1 MITTLSSAQK
11 SAKEQ
16 YDAFATEHVA
26 PIAKNL
32 EERSVNLADFW
43 HRVGQASL
51 LGISLPKEY
60 GGLAMPFLNVA
71 LFTESVSHYEPGLSL
86 SLASHI
92 AFAEL
97 LNKFGTEN
105 QKSRYMSQLSR
116 GESLGTFAIAEEQ
129 AGSDFKA
136 VNAKITEENGKLFLS
151 GKKLWVVN
159 ADLNPVCLVFAL
171 NDANELG
178 LYLVDLV
185 PAETLQISPDTPK
198 LGLRSAATPNVEFK
212 RHPLHS
218 EALLGG
224 TAATV
229 TADKQ
234 VEYALDIAK
243 TLIAAGAVG
252 LTEAALNLA
261 TEHARKR
268 EQFGAPISQLQ
279 AIQWKLADASVELR
293 AARMLTYRAAWAK
306 DEMPGDFRKDAA
318 MCKALATKVARAQSA
333 EALQVLGAIGLASE
347 HPLQRFYRDAKVMEI
362 AEETSEIQK
371 QLIANELGVT
381 L

>member
-16 YDAFATEHVA
+16 YETFATEHIA
-26 PIAKNL
+26 PIAKDL
-32 EERSVNLADFW
+32 DDRKVNLTDFW
-43 HRVGQASL
+43 HRVGQSSL
-51 LGISLPKEY
+51 LGISMPKEY
-60 GGLAMPFLNVA
+60 GGLALPFLNVV
-71 LFTESVSHYEPGLSL
+71 LLTEAFSRFEPGLSL

-92 AFAEL
+92 GFAEL
-97 LNKFGTEN
+97 LNKFGTDN

-136 VNAKITEENGKLFLS
+136 VNAKVTEDGGKLYLT

-159 ADLNPVCLVFAL
+159 ADLSPVCLVFAL
-171 NDANELG
+171 NDAQELG

-185 PAETLQISPDTPK
+185 PSETLEVSADRPK

-212 RHPLHS
+212 KHPLHAES
-218 EALLGG
+218 LLSG
-224 TAATV
+224 TATGD
-229 TADKQ
+229 TAEKQ
-234 VEYALDIAK
+234 VQYALDIAK

-252 LTEAALNLA
+252 LSETALNLA

-268 EQFGAPISQLQ
+268 EQFGAPIAQLQ
-279 AIQWKLADASVELR
+279 AIQWKLADTSTDLR
-293 AARMLTYRAAWAK
+293 AARLLTYRAAWAK
-306 DEMPGDFRKDAA
+306 DEMPSDFRKDAA
-318 MCKALATKVARAQSA
+318 MCKALATKVARSQSA
-333 EALQVLGAIGLASE
+333 EALQVLGAIGLADD

-381 L
+381 I